1 LQSTAARSIG
11 DGAPGHPIRALPARY
26 THKYLILA
34 ICCLSLFIVSTDA
47 TIVNVALPSIGRE
60 LGSTISGLQWTIDAY
75 TLVLA
80 SLLMLSGSTADR
92 IGRRRTFQIGLVLFG
107 VGSLLCSLAPSV
119 GWLVVF
125 RMIQAVGG
133 SMLNPVAMSI
143 ITATFADPKQRVR
156 AVGVWSAVVGV
167 SLGLGPVLGG
177 YLTDSVGW
185 RAIFLVNVP
194 VVILALALTA
204 LFVPESKSGR
214 VGRFDPVGQGL
225 VILLLAALV
234 GGLIEGPNL
243 GWLSVG
249 TIALFVVFAIA
260 VVGLISYERRRTDP
274 LVDVRFFRSVPFSSA
289 VATAIFA
296 YASNGAFLFLITLY
310 LQEVRGFT
318 PFEAGLHTLPVAV
331 TQMICAPLSGR
342 LVAEFGTRVPLVLSG
357 LALAVAAGVLTTVGA
372 HTSIAIL
379 LCAFAVFGVGLGLV
393 NAPITNT
400 AVSGM
405 PKSRVGSAAAVASTS
420 RQIGISL
427 GVALAGTLTGVH
439 GMARVG
445 GDFAL
450 STHTM
455 WWTIVG
461 LGAGISILAVLAN
474 TARARRS
481 VEDIAYLFAESSVN
495 ASPATSSAPLRTTAE
510 SASRST
516 PGRRT
521 R

>member
-1 LQSTAARSIG
+1 MN
-11 DGAPGHPIRALPARY
+11 APLPARY

-34 ICCLSLFIVSTDA
+34 ICCLSLFIVTTDA
-47 TIVNVALPSIGRE
+47 TIVNVALPAIGRE

-92 IGRRRTFQIGLVLFG
+92 LGRRRTFQIGLALFG

-143 ITATFADPKQRVR
+143 ITATFADPKQRAR
-156 AVGVWSAVVGV
+156 AVGAWSAVVGV
-167 SLGLGPVLGG
+167 SLGLGPLLGG
-177 YLTDSVGW
+177 FLTDTVGW

-194 VVILALALTA
+194 VVIAAIALTA

-214 VGRFDPVGQGL
+214 VGRFAPIGQGL

-243 GWLSVG
+243 GWLSAA

-260 VVGLISYERRRTDP
+260 VVGLIRYERRRTDP
-274 LVDVRFFRSVPFSSA
+274 LVDVRFFQSIPFSSA

-296 YASNGAFLFLITLY
+296 FASNGAFLFLVTLY

-318 PFEAGLHTLPVAV
+318 PFEAGLYTLPVAV
-331 TQMICAPLSGR
+331 TQLICGPISGR
-342 LVAEFGTRVPLVLSG
+342 LVAEFGTRTPLVISG
-357 LALAVAAGVLTTVGA
+357 VALAAAAGLLTTIGA
-372 HTSIAIL
+372 STSLVFIL
-379 LCAFAVFGVGLGLV
+379 CTFGLFGVGLGLV

-405 PKSRVGSAAAVASTS
+405 PRSRVGSAAAIASTS
-420 RQIGISL
+420 RQVGISL

-439 GMARVG
+439 GM
-445 GDFAL
+445 
-450 STHTM
+450 S
-455 WWTIVG
+455 
-461 LGAGISILAVLAN
+461 
-474 TARARRS
+474 
-481 VEDIAYLFAESSVN
+481 
-495 ASPATSSAPLRTTAE
+495 
-510 SASRST
+510 
-516 PGRRT
+516 
-521 R
+521 